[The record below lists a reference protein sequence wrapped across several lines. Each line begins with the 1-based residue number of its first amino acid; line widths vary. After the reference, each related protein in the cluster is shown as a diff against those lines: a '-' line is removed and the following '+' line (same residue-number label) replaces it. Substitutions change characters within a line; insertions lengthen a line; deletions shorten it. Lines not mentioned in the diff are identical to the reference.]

1 MEGAKAGRQALK
13 LFQIH
18 GLSSTTTMMLSWR
31 LFYLN
36 NLSL

>member
-1 MEGAKAGRQALK
+1 MEGGKAGRHALK

-18 GLSSTTTMMLSWR
+18 GLSSTTTVMLSWR
-31 LFYLN
+31 PFYLN